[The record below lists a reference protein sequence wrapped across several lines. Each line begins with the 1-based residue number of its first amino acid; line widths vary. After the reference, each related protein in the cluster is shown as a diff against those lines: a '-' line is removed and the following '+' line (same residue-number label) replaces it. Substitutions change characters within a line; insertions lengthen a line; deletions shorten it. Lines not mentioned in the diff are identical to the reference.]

1 VSMRMFLH
9 IVLAVVL
16 AIPLL
21 ASAAVRA
28 TVGEILSGKCLDQEV
43 VAEGLV
49 AESFLDPIDPGY
61 QHIFLSDGR
70 AMVDIALPLGRY
82 PTNDPVDPIRL
93 INSRIG
99 ICGKCLPKPSGW
111 RTLSKPFV
119 MGSAIDVLSPPEDAT
134 HAIASLEMRDQLNV
148 NALRENSRRRIDGR
162 VAACWNDNNLL
173 IVSPNGIKAKVRLAQ
188 GIEPPATGTSVRI
201 IGYVDTDAAN
211 IILTSATWEPIDAVA
226 TGEDAPTVIPEH
238 VFEGGPLCSNYDGCL
253 ATIRAVVS
261 NVSDLQY
268 PFPKLIVLVKDH
280 PVAILPG
287 GRDLALDGVEVGS
300 TIEATGIFIVQTE
313 DWSRRSPFP
322 RVTGY
327 SLVVK
332 SSGDVKVLKRPLW
345 WTARRLG
352 AAVGELLAALLAI
365 LVWNASL
372 QRLAVRKGRELLHSQ
387 LKYLKAELKS
397 EERTRLAIE
406 LHDSL
411 SQTLTGV
418 SMEIAAAED
427 LLYED
432 PRNMAPHLARA
443 ERTLKSCRDE
453 LRNCLWDLRNDA
465 LDEPDMTLAVRKTL
479 QPHIDG
485 QQVAVRFNVSRARI
499 SDNTAHALLR
509 MIRELVMNALRHGQ
523 ATSVKVAGS
532 LDPHVLR
539 FSVRDNGVG
548 FDPENR
554 PGILQGHFGLQGIQE
569 RLEKMGGTLTIR
581 SAPGHG
587 TSVTGA
593 IPRPTPA
600 AGNA

>member
-1 VSMRMFLH
+1 MLNRAVSFSANDDTETVFARRLPDH
-9 IVLAVVL
+9 QRSRAGHADVGSGRVSARCNRVAVVDKRPTDDVVRTDQIQRT
-16 AIPLL
+16 ALL
-21 ASAAVRA
+21 NDEVRA
-28 TVGEILSGKCLDQEV
+28 PTLARLLEGARGGSRLDLQR
-43 VAEGLV
+43 
-49 AESFLDPIDPGY
+49 
-61 QHIFLSDGR
+61 R
-70 AMVDIALPLGRY
+70 AAADRHVRA
-82 PTNDPVDPIRL
+82 
-93 INSRIG
+93 
-99 ICGKCLPKPSGW
+99 
-111 RTLSKPFV
+111 
-119 MGSAIDVLSPPEDAT
+119 SPAR
-134 HAIASLEMRDQLNV
+134 A
-148 NALRENSRRRIDGR
+148 G
-162 VAACWNDNNLL
+162 
-173 IVSPNGIKAKVRLAQ
+173 
-188 GIEPPATGTSVRI
+188 
-201 IGYVDTDAAN
+201 
-211 IILTSATWEPIDAVA
+211 
-226 TGEDAPTVIPEH
+226 GED
-238 VFEGGPLCSNYDGCL
+238 L
-253 ATIRAVVS
+253 RA
-261 NVSDLQY
+261 
-268 PFPKLIVLVKDH
+268 F
-280 PVAILPG
+280 
-287 GRDLALDGVEVGS
+287 RDL
-300 TIEATGIFIVQTE
+300 
-313 DWSRRSPFP
+313 P

-327 SLVVK
+327 SLVVR
-332 SSGDVKVLKRPLW
+332 SSGDVKVLKRPRW
-345 WTARRLG
+345 WTIRRLG
-352 AAVGELLAALLAI
+352 TAVGVLLAALLAI

-485 QQVAVRFNVSRARI
+485 QQVAVRFNISRARI